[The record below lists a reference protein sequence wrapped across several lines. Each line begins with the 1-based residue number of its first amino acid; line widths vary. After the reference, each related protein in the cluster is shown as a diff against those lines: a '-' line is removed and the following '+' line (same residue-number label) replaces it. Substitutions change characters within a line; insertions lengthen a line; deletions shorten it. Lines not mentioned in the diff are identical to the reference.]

1 MQSGEGWIYQRYALD
16 SSHKSRSPGLYQGAR
31 FEALQAFSLKP
42 VAPGIN
48 SQLGRKRPGLEWAGG
63 LETEKLNIGGLENG
77 KIHFQNNRHNEA
89 PQ

>member
-63 LETEKLNIGGLENG
+63 LETEIIKYRRSG
-77 KIHFQNNRHNEA
+77 KWQNTFSEQP